1 MDETVCRRVV
11 VGVSSSQGSLTPLH
25 RAAAEARR
33 IEGELWAVLAW
44 EPPGGELGH
53 RSLPCPPRAAEC
65 RSSAGERLCLALDAA
80 FGSGG
85 PGVPL
90 RRLVVRGSPG
100 RVLVETGGREDDL
113 LVVGTGS
120 RRWAH
125 RVLGPSVA
133 RYCLAHASCPVLAVP
148 PSPLEKELGAVR
160 RSIIWRLPLDT
171 RELTGP
177 VRPRSGKGE
186 AS

>member
-11 VGVSSSQGSLTPLH
+11 VGVSGPQGSLAPLH

-33 IEGELWAVLAW
+33 IEAELWAVVAW

-53 RSLPCPPRAAEC
+53 RSLSCPPQLAEC
-65 RSSAGERLCLALDAA
+65 GRSAGEQLLMALDAA
-80 FGSGG
+80 FGSAG
-85 PGVPL
+85 PDVPL
-90 RRLVVRGSPG
+90 RCLVVRGSPG
-100 RVLVETGGREDDL
+100 RALVETAGRTGDL

-120 RRWAH
+120 RRRLH
-125 RVLGPSVA
+125 RALRPSAA

-148 PSPLEKELGAVR
+148 PSPLEKELSAVR
-160 RSIIWRLPLDT
+160 RRIAWRLPLDA

-177 VRPRSGKGE
+177 VPPLTGRENVS
-186 AS
+186 